1 MSKAVITNAGPLVAL
16 AKLNL
21 LHLLKQLYGR
31 VQFPRSV
38 YEEVVIEGIK
48 RGFEDAHMLRLFLS
62 QERWEPTEVE
72 DVPAD
77 LASLHLDRGER
88 ESIAL
93 ALALDG
99 MLLID
104 EERGREEARRRGIP
118 VRGTLGVLIQ
128 AYRSNLITADQL
140 RFYFSQ
146 IEERKDIWINS
157 RLCRRLLGEILG
169 PSAPEERNLDH
180 EGRERGKS
188 AKWSMR

>member
-1 MSKAVITNAGPLVAL
+1 MAGAVITNAGPLMAL

-38 YEEVVIEGIK
+38 YEEVVIEGIN
-48 RGFEDAHMLRLFLS
+48 RGFEDAHTLRLFLS
-62 QERWEPTEVE
+62 QENWEPTEVE
-72 DVPAD
+72 DVPDD

-104 EERGREEARRRGIP
+104 EERGREEARRRGIT

-128 AYRSNLITADQL
+128 AYRSGLITADQL
-140 RFYFSQ
+140 CFYFGQ
-146 IEERKDIWINS
+146 IEERTDIWIS
-157 RLCRRLLGEILG
+157 PRLCHRLLREVLG
-169 PSAPEERNLDH
+169 PSAHVPEE
-180 EGRERGKS
+180 
-188 AKWSMR
+188 